1 MESTSACHADT
12 SSQNDKAE
20 RIIRSTNNVVRSLL
34 FQASLPPSY
43 WVEALQTATHLLNI
57 LPTKT
62 LQSGTPHAAL
72 FSTAPSYDH
81 LRVFGC
87 KCYPYLFATAP
98 HRLSPRSALC
108 LPGLLRSSQRILLPL
123 SLFQQLPSP
132 GTFSTSRPFAELCSP
147 PSPAEFDFLNVTDY
161 APAPIGSV
169 YKFLPTGP
177 DAPPSAQPRAA
188 AHGAPPAGQVALDA
202 LPAGSTTPDAPQASP
217 VDSSSTALPRA
228 APAFSVRPRVAR
240 GPPPGFL
247 ELPPRASA
255 PPRRRLSRRPQSR
268 LPQQPRRARHRLL

>member
-1 MESTSACHADT
+1 M
-12 SSQNDKAE
+12 
-20 RIIRSTNNVVRSLL
+20 
-34 FQASLPPSY
+34 
-43 WVEALQTATHLLNI
+43 
-57 LPTKT
+57 
-62 LQSGTPHAAL
+62 
-72 FSTAPSYDH
+72 
-81 LRVFGC
+81 
-87 KCYPYLFATAP
+87 
-98 HRLSPRSALC
+98 C
-108 LPGLLRSSQRILLPL
+108 LPGLLRSSQRIPLPL

-132 GTFSTSRPFAELCSP
+132 GTFSTSRPFAERCSP

-188 AHGAPPAGQVALDA
+188 AHGAPPAGRVALDA

-228 APAFSVRPRVAR
+228 ALAFSVRPRVAC

-255 PPRRRLSRRPQSR
+255 PPSPPAVSAAAVAAASAAAARPAPSSLAAVEHPARLF
-268 LPQQPRRARHRLL
+268 QQVYSRRARSTSPARRSCCSASQQPAPHGDTWKEWLPGACSVQHRTTVSRAQDLP